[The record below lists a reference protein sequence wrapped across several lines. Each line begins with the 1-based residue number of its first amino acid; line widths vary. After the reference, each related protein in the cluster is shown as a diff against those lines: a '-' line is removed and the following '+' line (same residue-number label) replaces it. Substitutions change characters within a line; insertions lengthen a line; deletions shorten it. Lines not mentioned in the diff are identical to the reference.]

1 MAHGFLLA
9 AKQLQSQG
17 APDDD
22 QPIQKVNWNAMG
34 RHDVGAAD
42 GANTSRRHENGWF
55 EDAAHTG

>member
-1 MAHGFLLA
+1 MAHGLEPL
-9 AKQLQSQG
+9 QLQSQVDA

-42 GANTSRRHENGWF
+42 GANT
-55 EDAAHTG
+55 